1 MMNFN
6 TTNSTFRQLLG
17 NGLSYRVPPF
27 QRDYSWTEDEW
38 EDVWQDILGLF
49 EENGEPAHYMGYLV
63 LQSSDNKRFD
73 IIDGQ
78 QRMTTI
84 SVMILAGLSY
94 LEDLVQANLDADKN
108 RRRKDQLQNSY
119 IGYVDPVSLIPRS
132 KLELNRHNNRFYQT
146 YLVPLSPMPRRGLNA
161 SEHLLRKAFEWFKSR
176 FKTQCGMR
184 LNSGEQFAAMLD
196 SFVDKLF
203 FTVITVTDELN
214 AFKVFETLN
223 ARGVRLS
230 ATDLLKNYLFSLIS
244 TGETHETELKALED
258 RWERIV
264 NLLGSE
270 SFPEFLRVFWNSR
283 HKLVRKS
290 DLFKT
295 IRRNI
300 ATREQAFGLAR
311 DLDRFAEIY
320 AALKDPQDET
330 WEMEEKEAL
339 QQLQMFNVR
348 QPLAML
354 MACYDKFFETDRPA
368 FKRITKAIAIISF
381 RYNIICSLPS
391 NEQEKLYNDI
401 AWQVSKN
408 TYQTNRDVLE
418 ALREVYPE
426 DQTFKAAFTEKQFRT
441 GNSRNKK
448 IVRYILFEIEKQKYN
463 HAFDFESATYN
474 LEHILPE
481 NPSEA
486 WNYIQEE
493 KQDRLIYRLGNI
505 TPLER
510 NRNKDLGNESYLIKR
525 PIYANSDFQ
534 MTQAIAKHYDT
545 WDEAKIESRQKQLAN
560 IAAGIWRIE
569 FTN

>member
-1 MMNFN
+1 
-6 TTNSTFRQLLG
+6 
-17 NGLSYRVPPF
+17 
-27 QRDYSWTEDEW
+27 
-38 EDVWQDILGLF
+38 
-49 EENGEPAHYMGYLV
+49 
-63 LQSSDNKRFD
+63 
-73 IIDGQ
+73 
-78 QRMTTI
+78 
-84 SVMILAGLSY
+84 
-94 LEDLVQANLDADKN
+94 
-108 RRRKDQLQNSY
+108 
-119 IGYVDPVSLIPRS
+119 
-132 KLELNRHNNRFYQT
+132 
-146 YLVPLSPMPRRGLNA
+146 
-161 SEHLLRKAFEWFKSR
+161 
-176 FKTQCGMR
+176 
-184 LNSGEQFAAMLD
+184 
-196 SFVDKLF
+196 
-203 FTVITVTDELN
+203 
-214 AFKVFETLN
+214 
-223 ARGVRLS
+223 
-230 ATDLLKNYLFSLIS
+230 
-244 TGETHETELKALED
+244 
-258 RWERIV
+258 
-264 NLLGSE
+264 
-270 SFPEFLRVFWNSR
+270 VFWNSR